1 MKTLKDFETAF
12 TQSIKPLNDLAQD
25 IAHELQHMELEEA
38 EDILQGQFLI
48 GLYELTVA
56 AIFLSNKRDEIRK
69 MMDDHYDLKRRGDH
83 MDKIVEF
90 EGRTYIGMES
100 DGRYVCKYAFV
111 EEVDFGFLVSGDGK
125 QILVPV
131 GIDML
136 PAVVCG
142 LNLEKN
148 EKTCTLKECHG
159 CKCEH
164 FVNGFEG
171 EKA

>member
-1 MKTLKDFETAF
+1 MKTLKDFETAL
-12 TQSIKPLNDLAQD
+12 TQSMKPLDDLAQD
-25 IAHELQHMELEEA
+25 ISHELQRMEFEEA
-38 EDILQGQFLI
+38 EDVLTGQFLI
-48 GLYELTVA
+48 GLYELMVA
-56 AIFLSNKRDEIRK
+56 AIFLSNQRDEIRK
-69 MMDDHYDLKRRGDH
+69 MMDDKYDLKRRGDH

-90 EGRTYIGMES
+90 EGQTYIGMES

-131 GIDML
+131 GIDRI
-136 PAVVCG
+136 PVVVCG

-148 EKTCTLKECHG
+148 ETFSLKECNG
-159 CKCEH
+159 CKCKH

>member
-1 MKTLKDFETAF
+1 MKTLKDFETAL

-25 IAHELQHMELEEA
+25 IGHDLQGMEFEEA
-38 EDILQGQFLI
+38 EDVIQGQLLI

-56 AIFLSNKRDEIRK
+56 AIFLSNMRDEIRK
-69 MMDDHYDLKRRGDH
+69 MMDDMYDLKRRGDH

-90 EGRTYIGMES
+90 EGRTYIGIES

-131 GIDML
+131 GIDRI
-136 PAVVCG
+136 PVVVCG
-142 LNLEKN
+142 LNLENN
-148 EKTCTLKECHG
+148 EDCILKECRG
-159 CKCEH
+159 CKCKH